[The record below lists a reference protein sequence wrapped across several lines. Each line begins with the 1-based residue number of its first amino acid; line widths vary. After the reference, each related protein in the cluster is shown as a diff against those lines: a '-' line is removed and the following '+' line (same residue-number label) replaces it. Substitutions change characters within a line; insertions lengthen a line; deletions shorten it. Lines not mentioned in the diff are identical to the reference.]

1 MTHDAR
7 RSGSSSIPANLCME
21 SNIVN
26 CTINSPFSTPPKH
39 PLDDLRDLLGVDG
52 AAAVRVESREDPV
65 ELLLD
70 GGHVLHVGG
79 LEPLEE
85 VEGAAAVLV
94 KHPEQGV
101 VEDIVLVLLDVGLP
115 GDVTLGVLSVEFFI
129 RTSYFLSQVHHNQA
143 RF

>member
-1 MTHDAR
+1 MRTNL
-7 RSGSSSIPANLCME
+7 ANSFPLFHGCW
-21 SNIVN
+21 
-26 CTINSPFSTPPKH
+26 TPPEH

-70 GGHVLHVGG
+70 GGHVLHVGR

-85 VEGAAAVLV
+85 VEGAAVVLV
-94 KHPEQGV
+94 KHAEQGV
-101 VEDIVLVLLDVGLP
+101 VEDIVLVLLDVRLP
-115 GDVTLGVLSVEFFI
+115 GDVPLGVLSVEFFI
-129 RTSYFLSQVHHNQA
+129 RTFYFLSQVHHNQA